1 LYRLVNKRR
10 AGIGTVLE
18 NSVKLTADHDK
29 ARAFNSYFAPV
40 GSTKL
45 SHRYF
50 YFAANNFPINFSK
63 HFLMFYTQKLKKNRY
78 FGKPEV
84 VFSRKIFLENSPL
97 NSASYGVEII
107 SVALTVPEILD

>member
-18 NSVKLTADHDK
+18 NSVKLIADHDK

-84 VFSRKIFLENSPL
+84 IFLENSPL